1 MIVCVVDFGIDLN
14 GSISFRIMRL
24 FCEEVVEGVNDKGN
38 KGVDEDELKF
48 S

>member
-14 GSISFRIMRL
+14 GSISSKIIRL
-24 FCEEVVEGVNDKGN
+24 FCEEVVGGVNDKGN
-38 KGVDEDELKF
+38 KDVDEDELKF